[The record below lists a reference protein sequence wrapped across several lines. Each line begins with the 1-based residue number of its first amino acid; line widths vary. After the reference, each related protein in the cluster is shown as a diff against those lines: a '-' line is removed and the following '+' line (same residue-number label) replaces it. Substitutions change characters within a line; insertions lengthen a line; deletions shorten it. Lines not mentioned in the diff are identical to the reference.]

1 MQKDGTAINA
11 GIRAAPVTNDWNED
25 GKKDLI
31 AGSMDG
37 TIKIYINDG
46 SESNPMFTDPY
57 LLQLAGEDFDLGTRT
72 APRIYDWNKDGLKDL
87 MIGEMEGYIYY
98 LKNIGKNDTPI
109 FKRAEKLFAK
119 NGNVLRYPGKSPR
132 SRLYITDWNN
142 DELDDVLIGGAD
154 GKVMLFLSSIDSSSS
169 FGEYFNKILVTS
181 GESFKR
187 ILKLTK
193 QVARSAKNTLYQII
207 K

>member
-1 MQKDGTAINA
+1 MQKDGIAINA
-11 GIRAAPVTNDWNED
+11 GIRATPVANDWNED

-31 AGSMDG
+31 VGSMDG
-37 TIKIYINDG
+37 TIKIYINEG
-46 SESNPMFTDPY
+46 SDSNSIFTDPY
-57 LLQLAGEDFDLGTRT
+57 LLQLAGKDFDLGTRT
-72 APRIYDWNKDGLKDL
+72 APRIYDWNKDGMKDML
-87 MIGEMEGYIYY
+87 IGEMEGYIYY

-109 FKRAEKLFAK
+109 FKRAEKLFTK
-119 NGNVLRYPGKSPR
+119 NGDVLRYPGRSAR
-132 SRLYITDWNN
+132 SRLYVIDWNN

-169 FGEYFNKILVTS
+169 FREYFNKILVTS

-193 QVARSAKNTLYQII
+193 QVAKSAKNKLYQII
-207 K
+207 